1 MRKAALRLPAP
12 TTEVQTVNEPRR
24 KPNAAYRTREHLTA
38 DEVERVIAA
47 AKHNRWGHR
56 DATMLLVAY
65 KHGLRA
71 AELTGLQWSQVD
83 FNNANLHVQ
92 RVKRGTPSTHPID
105 GDVLRALRKL
115 QREQEPRSAFVF
127 VSERGTPFTPAG
139 FARTVSR
146 AGEAAGFSFKVH
158 AHMLRVMPVGLRW
171 PIRAPIL
178 APCRR
183 IWVTKTYSTQSA
195 TPSFPPTVSGDCG
208 DEPTAPPTPVGGRGG
223 PYGSIASIRSSPCRM
238 FLGTLPY

>member
-158 AHMLRVMPVGLRW
+158 AHMLRHACGFALANKGTDTRTLQAYLGHKNIQHTVRYTELSPNRFRGLWR
-171 PIRAPIL
+171 
-178 APCRR
+178 
-183 IWVTKTYSTQSA
+183 
-195 TPSFPPTVSGDCG
+195 
-208 DEPTAPPTPVGGRGG
+208 
-223 PYGSIASIRSSPCRM
+223 
-238 FLGTLPY
+238 